1 MVALLF
7 PTLFTAWTETV
18 KFLSIISRNG
28 MLKAIEHSESGITQT
43 LLFTAVVKVRLF
55 QMSLTRYWI
64 PSWYTKHTEDCV

>member
-18 KFLSIISRNG
+18 KFLSINSPSE
-28 MLKAIEHSESGITQT
+28 MLKAIEHSESDITQI
-43 LLFTAVVKVRLF
+43 LLFTVVVKVRLL
-55 QMSLTRYWI
+55 QMTLTRYWI